1 MTKKETAIV
10 RKAFE
15 DPIWMA
21 IRYAHGRHT
30 YAPYMVRDAVN
41 RYKEVFPDFE
51 LKKDITINPPKPE
64 EIGGINNESDFLHDL
79 FICDRV

>member
-15 DPIWMA
+15 DTIWMA

-30 YAPYMVRDAVN
+30 YAPSMVRDAIN
-41 RYKEVFPDFE
+41 SYKKIFPDFE
-51 LKKDITINPPKPE
+51 LKKDITIDPPKPE
-64 EIGGINNESDFLHDL
+64 ELGGASLESDYLHDL
-79 FICDRV
+79 FEKV